1 MYGRL
6 QLASKYLQYYLRA
19 GNGRGHG
26 IHSPFVFEF
35 ITKVLNDQTVHPAYA
50 DVEALRQRL
59 SNDQAILT
67 VDDFGAGSMKSKTSQ
82 RTIASITK
90 NAAKSKKFG
99 QLLYRI
105 AKFYQPQTILELGT
119 SLGITSSYLAKARPG
134 AKIITLEGS
143 TGILAV
149 ARKNFDHLQLGNI
162 ESVEGNF
169 DDTLQPA
176 IRSVHSSIDLAFID
190 GNHRLQPTIQYFETI
205 LTKTDNFS
213 IVILDD
219 IHWSHEMEQAWQHC
233 KSHASVTLSIDLFF
247 IGILVF
253 GKEIR
258 EKQHFVIR
266 F

>member
-6 QLASKYLQYYLRA
+6 QLASKYLQYYLKSS
-19 GNGRGHG
+19 NGRGHG
-26 IHSPFVFEF
+26 VHSPFVFEF
-35 ITKVLNDQTVHPAYA
+35 IIKVLNDKTVYPAYGE
-50 DVEALRQRL
+50 VEALRQIL
-59 SNDQAILT
+59 SNDQAILS
-67 VDDFGAGSMKSKTSQ
+67 VDDLGAGSTKSKTNE
-82 RTIASITK
+82 RTIASIVK
-90 NAAKSKKFG
+90 NAAKSKNFG
-99 QLLYRI
+99 QLLFRI
-105 AKFYQPQTILELGT
+105 AKFYQPQLILELGT

-134 AKIITLEGS
+134 AKLITLEGAKQ
-143 TGILAV
+143 ILEV
-149 ARKNFDHLQLGNI
+149 AKDNFKHLQLENI
-162 ESVEGNF
+162 EAVEGNF

-176 IRSVHSSIDLAFID
+176 IRSLHSPIDLVFID

-205 LTKTDNFS
+205 LTKTNNFS

-219 IHWSHEMEQAWQHC
+219 IHWSHEMEQAWEFC

-253 GKEIR
+253 RKEIR